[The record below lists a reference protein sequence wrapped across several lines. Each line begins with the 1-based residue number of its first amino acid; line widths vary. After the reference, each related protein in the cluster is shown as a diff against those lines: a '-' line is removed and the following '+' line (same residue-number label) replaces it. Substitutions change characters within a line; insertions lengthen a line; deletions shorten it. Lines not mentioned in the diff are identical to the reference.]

1 MTKTLR
7 ILQRTADDSALVGG
21 FIQGRPSGTQRV
33 YGAEVRTFL
42 AWVNKPVHQWQ
53 ASDLRAYTDQCRRNR
68 LKPAT
73 LHRKVVILRA
83 FTAFLHRER
92 ELDADPFS
100 LVDVPPCPPPAQ
112 ARTLTQEQMKA
123 FFAQMR
129 GVSIAAIRDRAIFLL
144 KAATGLRISEV
155 RGLSVRDVGEAEETG
170 WKSLRVVGKGQKER
184 VVHVRPEVWS
194 VVLEYLQRRTDFLDE
209 ASPLFVAVPRARPI
223 KALAVDRRLS
233 VSSIFG
239 RFKRL
244 AKKAELPSE
253 FSPHCLRH
261 FFACEADAGGA
272 SVEAI
277 RLALGHANLG
287 TTQRYLQRVRKGVN
301 EAFVKLRLP
310 KLA

>member
-1 MTKTLR
+1 MTNALR
-7 ILQRTADDSALVGG
+7 ILQRTVDDSALVGK
-21 FIQGRPSGTQRV
+21 FIQGRPAGTQRV

-42 AWVNKPVHQWQ
+42 AWANKPVHHLQ
-53 ASDLRAYTDQCRRNR
+53 ASDLRAYVEHCRRNR

-92 ELDADPFS
+92 ELDGDPFA
-100 LVDVPPCPPPAQ
+100 LVDVPANPPPAK
-112 ARTLTQEQMKA
+112 ARTLTQEQVKR
-123 FFAQMR
+123 FFAGTS

-144 KAATGLRISEV
+144 MAATGLRISEV
-155 RGLSVRDVGEAEETG
+155 QGLSVRDVGESEEAG
-170 WKSLRVVGKGQKER
+170 WKTLRVVGKGQKER
-184 VVHVRPEVWS
+184 EVHVQPEVWG
-194 VVLEYLQRRTDFLDE
+194 VVLHYLQRRTDFLDQ
-209 ASPLFVAVPRARPI
+209 ASPMFVAVPRAKPI
-223 KALAVDRRLS
+223 RALSIDRRLS

-261 FFACEADAGGA
+261 FFACEADAAGA

-277 RLALGHANLG
+277 RLALGHAGLG

-301 EAFVKLRLP
+301 EAFSKLKLP